1 MTMTGRTTNTTIITG
16 GTGGIGAET
25 ALRRLVASP
34 GRHVALVDLHAETV
48 PDLLSEYKDRVGLYS
63 CDVTEPEDVART
75 AALIAA
81 ELPPADSLV
90 NGAGIVHNAA
100 SIDIDIRAFRKMQA
114 VHVDGSLLW
123 CQALARSLNG
133 APGAIVSIGS
143 IAGQFGHPRRV
154 AYGVAKAAIHSM
166 TKTLA
171 VEWAPLNIRVNAVAP
186 GYIET
191 PMLKEV
197 ARIGLVN
204 TEVSAS
210 WAAMKRLGAPV
221 EVANTIH
228 FLLSDEASFITG
240 HILNVD
246 GGFAV
251 LKAE

>member
-1 MTMTGRTTNTTIITG
+1 MTMTPRTTIITG

-25 ALRRLVASP
+25 ALRRLTASP
-34 GRHVALVDLHAETV
+34 DRMVALVDLHADGM
-48 PDLLSEYKDRVGLYS
+48 PDLLNEHADRVGLYS
-63 CDVTEPEDVART
+63 CDVTEPRDVER
-75 AALIAA
+75 AASRIAA
-81 ELPPADSLV
+81 DLPPSDSLV

-100 SIDIDIRAFRKMQA
+100 SIDIDIDAFRKMQA

-123 CQALARSLNG
+123 SQALARSLDG
-133 APGAIVSIGS
+133 EPGSIVNIGS
-143 IAGQFGHPRRV
+143 IAGQFGHPRRI

-171 VEWAPLNIRVNAVAP
+171 VEWAPLRIRVNAVAP

-197 ARIGLVN
+197 ARIGLVDA
-204 TEVSAS
+204 EKSAS
-210 WAAMKRLGAPV
+210 WSAMKRLGAPS
-221 EVANTIH
+221 EVANAIQ
-228 FLLSDEASFITG
+228 FLLSDQASYITG
-240 HILNVD
+240 HVLNVD

>member
-1 MTMTGRTTNTTIITG
+1 MTSPNVLTTIITG
-16 GTGGIGAET
+16 GTGGIGAES
-25 ALRRLVASP
+25 ALRRLATSP
-34 GRHVALVDLHAETV
+34 GRHIALVDLHAEKV
-48 PDLLSEYKDRVGLYS
+48 PALLREHSDRVGLFP
-63 CDVTEPEDVART
+63 CDVTDPQDVARA

-90 NGAGIVHNAA
+90 NGAGIVHNNA
-100 SIDIDIRAFRKMQA
+100 SIDIDIRDFRKMQA

-123 CQALARSLNG
+123 SQTLARSLNG
-133 APGAIVSIGS
+133 APGSIVNIGS
-143 IAGQFGHPRRV
+143 IAGQFGHPRRI
-154 AYGVAKAAIHSM
+154 AYAVAKAAIHSM

-197 ARIGLVN
+197 ARIGLVDN
-204 TEVSAS
+204 EVSAS
-210 WAAMKRLGAPV
+210 WAAMKRLGAPA
-221 EVANTIH
+221 EVANAIH

-240 HILNVD
+240 HVLNVD

>member
-1 MTMTGRTTNTTIITG
+1 MKMTQRTTIITG

-25 ALRRLVASP
+25 ALRLLCASP
-34 GRHVALVDLHAETV
+34 ERHVALVDLHAETV
-48 PDLLSEYKDRVGLYS
+48 PDLLSEHKDRIGLYS
-63 CDVTEPEDVART
+63 CDVTKPEVVKR
-75 AALIAA
+75 AAHQIAA
-81 ELPPADSLV
+81 ELPPSDSLV

-100 SIDIDIRAFRKMQA
+100 SIDIDIRAFRNMQA
-114 VHVDGSLLW
+114 VHVDGALLW
-123 CQALARSLNG
+123 SQALARSLDG
-133 APGAIVSIGS
+133 APGSIVSIGS

-154 AYGVAKAAIHSM
+154 AYAVAKAAIHSM

-171 VEWAPLNIRVNAVAP
+171 VEWAPLHIRVNAVAP

-197 ARIGLVN
+197 AKIGLVDS
-204 TEVSAS
+204 EKSAS
-210 WAAMKRLGAPV
+210 WAAMKRLGDPA
-221 EVANTIH
+221 EVANAIY

-240 HILNVD
+240 HVLNVD